1 MSAVSSTFGAH
12 ESEHSV
18 ECAISL
24 SLNNCHSNPR
34 LARNRFRSG
43 TQSDPCISS
52 VTTAIMI
59 TTSNSPVKGSGM
71 PNQLLGVQRHTIA
84 ISGLSRVRTE
94 LPQLLVIPS
103 LTPHPVQANRQF
115 SRHGYLGDLPSPTQR
130 QVKILTAPFRIA
142 AHCDLGRL
150 HQQEAQQRVA
160 LFRDVSQP
168 SPLPAGLLQRHQS
181 QIARD
186 LLATLKPFRSPD
198 DQYECQRRQRTNP
211 QDASAT
217 AAPRDTAPLPARPLA
232 SARQSS
238 ESVGLATPADRVGV
252 GSPTAL
258 TGTTPVAP
266 APLPATTASCSADL
280 R

>member
-24 SLNNCHSNPR
+24 SLNNCHSNLR

-71 PNQLLGVQRHTIA
+71 PNQLLGVQMHTLA

-103 LTPHPVQANRQF
+103 LTPHSVEANGEF
-115 SRHGYLGDLPSPTQR
+115 PRHR
-130 QVKILTAPFRIA
+130 
-142 AHCDLGRL
+142 DLG
-150 HQQEAQQRVA
+150 
-160 LFRDVSQP
+160 
-168 SPLPAGLLQRHQS
+168 
-181 QIARD
+181 
-186 LLATLKPFRSPD
+186 
-198 DQYECQRRQRTNP
+198 
-211 QDASAT
+211 
-217 AAPRDTAPLPARPLA
+217 
-232 SARQSS
+232 
-238 ESVGLATPADRVGV
+238 
-252 GSPTAL
+252 
-258 TGTTPVAP
+258 
-266 APLPATTASCSADL
+266 SCSCPVSVSTKAICWKPGW
-280 R
+280 